1 MNTMLDGET
10 AMAGGDFNEL
20 GNKDKG
26 SVGAGRV
33 RVGKSTMCKRAF
45 PGLPIHARSP
55 CFLLL
60 FGKAAA
66 CFTPSLLVGLRTR
79 RHWVIYLSP
88 APFYIPTHL
97 SYPT

>member
-55 CFLLL
+55 CFLFTFWEGRGL
-60 FGKAAA
+60 FYSLFAGG
-66 CFTPSLLVGLRTR
+66 FTD
-79 RHWVIYLSP
+79 
-88 APFYIPTHL
+88 
-97 SYPT
+97 